1 LERERLQVYLS
12 KNVQEDSVCY
22 ELMRLAWSSTAVFAL
37 APLQDLL
44 SLGGD
49 CRMNLPGTSGGKN
62 WGWRCRA
69 WQMKD
74 LNQHWI
80 VQLTE
85 TYARDQKVE
94 V

>member
-1 LERERLQVYLS
+1 LS

-44 SLGGD
+44 SLSGD

-62 WGWRCRA
+62 WGWRCRS

-74 LNQHWI
+74 LKQHWI
-80 VQLTE
+80 IQLTE
-85 TYARDQKVE
+85 TYARYQQVIA
-94 V
+94 